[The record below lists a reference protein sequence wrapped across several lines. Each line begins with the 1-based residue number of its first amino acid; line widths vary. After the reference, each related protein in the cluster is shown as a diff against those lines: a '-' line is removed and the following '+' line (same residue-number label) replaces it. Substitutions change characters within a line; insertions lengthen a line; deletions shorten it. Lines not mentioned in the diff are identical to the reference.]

1 MEFATP
7 LVIGFLGSLH
17 CIGMCGP
24 IALSL
29 PFSQVSKGKFI
40 YGRILYNFG
49 RIITYSVLGF
59 LFGLMGN
66 RIHLWGIQSMLSIVI
81 GVVII
86 LSTILPQRVNLFNNF
101 TSILKK
107 PFGILFKRNNTISLL
122 QIGILNGFLPCGFVY
137 MGLALAITTKNPL
150 DGMLSMM
157 MFGLGTFPA
166 MLALSFFGKFLSENL
181 RAKVNKIIPV
191 LAIILGVLFIIRG
204 LGLGIPFLSPVEG
217 MHHN

>member
-204 LGLGIPFLSPVEG
+204 LGLGIPFLSPVVG